1 MLDEELRKNTAQSS
15 TDRPAEVDLEQ
26 LFIDA
31 RQATGAELLQQSGM
45 AESAETF
52 DTSDPLTPFLAYVL
66 FVLHYRNNPFADSWL
81 IFTHSEMREIRD
93 RKRAVSAGL
102 QYPKIPGMRYASGS
116 QWFAVTRGMASMVAS
131 SFSNASTLVGTIF
144 RDLTAV
150 KQPDESFFQAVVLN
164 TKFCTSYSDFTL
176 HWTDKDSMREV
187 RSLTS
192 EYNILSPGVL
202 GNLKDFAK
210 IEEVRKQSLWAFFA
224 RKFDDSAESS
234 QLKDRLDAES
244 SRQSRPKWTR
254 ASVPSVERVVEVLA
268 SSLAVVKSVKRLQR
282 NHDGIFN
289 LQTLQL
295 QLVRE
300 KLATPEL
307 AHPLLALRVGCDWN
321 KTELVFDGDVS
332 AVSASSTGPHRCP
345 SLWAVAHWRMSK
357 KPISQELV
365 LVWIDPRGTPM
376 QHAPITI
383 SEHSVLLWHRYTAT
397 QPLPLG
403 QWSLEVRSNDH
414 VIARRHFFAYG
425 DPSDIPWRSVR
436 EYFDIGKTECLSFP
450 VSCAARANSNSVQVA
465 LLNQQYLLLRGDML
479 YLKHEMNVCKNW
491 VQQSVRYRRRLAQVS
506 RMPTPFNLPEPQQ
519 PSDNSSWK
527 LSSMN
532 LLQAVLGNASGPDWT
547 TACSITEDDA
557 AMLKMQESS
566 FLGVEGATS
575 LKAEITGKIPE
586 LNSAAHY
593 RSARK
598 LVQDLGGAPALKEE
612 LIYSGYVDGE
622 TSKLMLL
629 DRPMNIFA
637 LLSSG
642 TMKQPES
649 ESEQDMLG
657 TFKGKFMI
665 CRNKLE
671 NDINWDNPDM
681 KWVKTS
687 SMARLH
693 RFLTTRDLHYQWF
706 NPLIFG
712 LVPPDD
718 DGVTARSALAE
729 VEQMKSAA
737 LLFAKNAGWSDKVGL
752 FVNVFGHN
760 NVNSLF
766 IHVLDMSELGPAFSY
781 HSFKNCPL
789 DDVIKVLRE
798 EAASNFLP
806 APVKTTDL
814 PGLMEKAGARRR
826 RMSMIGET
834 RAGGGGGNFFFAGT
848 DGATSVKAE
857 IVGRLPIIKDAASF
871 RAARRMLME
880 ELGGMPT
887 LKEELMRSGF
897 IDPVTG
903 NLTTGTRPFNVFA
916 RIAGGVMTQ
925 PGMDKEQEYL
935 GEFQDHFIVAS
946 NLPANDEHWDSEDK
960 EWVGKASMSK
970 RHRFLTVRDLHWQ
983 WFNVLGFGLLPE
995 SKGGAGLGRA
1005 IALIEVMKAAAL
1017 RYAKNC
1023 PGWSDRVGLFY
1034 HVFGHNSVNSLHLH
1048 VLDMAELGP
1057 TFWHYEYK
1065 NCPLD
1070 VVLKVLKEEATSNS
1084 MGSENYGLMAEVT
1097 EAATA
1102 AAKAAAAA
1110 AEAALSAQR
1119 PSVKG
1124 PNGVEI
1130 LTINVGG
1137 ELLTVSR
1144 QTMLQAPEGSRL
1156 RMLFQDDKLRMSQ
1169 LDANQRPYLN
1179 YPAPAFKCI
1188 VDHLRLLAELPPAN
1202 VLEPLVAPPWLDTQV
1217 RDLAWILGVENM
1229 IVDPQYGTNFGT
1241 SRLARR
1247 ISRPFCC
1254 MRRRPQGLT
1263 GLASDRDEPGEA
1275 ADSKV

>member
-1 MLDEELRKNTAQSS
+1 
-15 TDRPAEVDLEQ
+15 
-26 LFIDA
+26 
-31 RQATGAELLQQSGM
+31 
-45 AESAETF
+45 
-52 DTSDPLTPFLAYVL
+52 
-66 FVLHYRNNPFADSWL
+66 
-81 IFTHSEMREIRD
+81 
-93 RKRAVSAGL
+93 
-102 QYPKIPGMRYASGS
+102 
-116 QWFAVTRGMASMVAS
+116 
-131 SFSNASTLVGTIF
+131 
-144 RDLTAV
+144 
-150 KQPDESFFQAVVLN
+150 
-164 TKFCTSYSDFTL
+164 
-176 HWTDKDSMREV
+176 
-187 RSLTS
+187 
-192 EYNILSPGVL
+192 
-202 GNLKDFAK
+202 
-210 IEEVRKQSLWAFFA
+210 
-224 RKFDDSAESS
+224 
-234 QLKDRLDAES
+234 
-244 SRQSRPKWTR
+244 
-254 ASVPSVERVVEVLA
+254 
-268 SSLAVVKSVKRLQR
+268 
-282 NHDGIFN
+282 
-289 LQTLQL
+289 
-295 QLVRE
+295 
-300 KLATPEL
+300 
-307 AHPLLALRVGCDWN
+307 
-321 KTELVFDGDVS
+321 
-332 AVSASSTGPHRCP
+332 
-345 SLWAVAHWRMSK
+345 
-357 KPISQELV
+357 
-365 LVWIDPRGTPM
+365 
-376 QHAPITI
+376 
-383 SEHSVLLWHRYTAT
+383 
-397 QPLPLG
+397 
-403 QWSLEVRSNDH
+403 
-414 VIARRHFFAYG
+414 
-425 DPSDIPWRSVR
+425 
-436 EYFDIGKTECLSFP
+436 
-450 VSCAARANSNSVQVA
+450 
-465 LLNQQYLLLRGDML
+465 
-479 YLKHEMNVCKNW
+479 
-491 VQQSVRYRRRLAQVS
+491 
-506 RMPTPFNLPEPQQ
+506 
-519 PSDNSSWK
+519 
-527 LSSMN
+527 
-532 LLQAVLGNASGPDWT
+532 
-547 TACSITEDDA
+547 
-557 AMLKMQESS
+557 
-566 FLGVEGATS
+566 
-575 LKAEITGKIPE
+575 
-586 LNSAAHY
+586 
-593 RSARK
+593 
-598 LVQDLGGAPALKEE
+598 
-612 LIYSGYVDGE
+612 
-622 TSKLMLL
+622 
-629 DRPMNIFA
+629 
-637 LLSSG
+637 
-642 TMKQPES
+642 
-649 ESEQDMLG
+649 
-657 TFKGKFMI
+657 
-665 CRNKLE
+665 
-671 NDINWDNPDM
+671 M

>member
-1 MLDEELRKNTAQSS
+1 
-15 TDRPAEVDLEQ
+15 
-26 LFIDA
+26 
-31 RQATGAELLQQSGM
+31 
-45 AESAETF
+45 
-52 DTSDPLTPFLAYVL
+52 
-66 FVLHYRNNPFADSWL
+66 
-81 IFTHSEMREIRD
+81 
-93 RKRAVSAGL
+93 
-102 QYPKIPGMRYASGS
+102 
-116 QWFAVTRGMASMVAS
+116 
-131 SFSNASTLVGTIF
+131 
-144 RDLTAV
+144 
-150 KQPDESFFQAVVLN
+150 
-164 TKFCTSYSDFTL
+164 
-176 HWTDKDSMREV
+176 
-187 RSLTS
+187 
-192 EYNILSPGVL
+192 
-202 GNLKDFAK
+202 
-210 IEEVRKQSLWAFFA
+210 
-224 RKFDDSAESS
+224 
-234 QLKDRLDAES
+234 
-244 SRQSRPKWTR
+244 
-254 ASVPSVERVVEVLA
+254 
-268 SSLAVVKSVKRLQR
+268 
-282 NHDGIFN
+282 
-289 LQTLQL
+289 
-295 QLVRE
+295 
-300 KLATPEL
+300 
-307 AHPLLALRVGCDWN
+307 
-321 KTELVFDGDVS
+321 
-332 AVSASSTGPHRCP
+332 
-345 SLWAVAHWRMSK
+345 
-357 KPISQELV
+357 
-365 LVWIDPRGTPM
+365 
-376 QHAPITI
+376 
-383 SEHSVLLWHRYTAT
+383 
-397 QPLPLG
+397 
-403 QWSLEVRSNDH
+403 
-414 VIARRHFFAYG
+414 
-425 DPSDIPWRSVR
+425 
-436 EYFDIGKTECLSFP
+436 
-450 VSCAARANSNSVQVA
+450 
-465 LLNQQYLLLRGDML
+465 
-479 YLKHEMNVCKNW
+479 
-491 VQQSVRYRRRLAQVS
+491 
-506 RMPTPFNLPEPQQ
+506 MPTPFNLPEPQQ